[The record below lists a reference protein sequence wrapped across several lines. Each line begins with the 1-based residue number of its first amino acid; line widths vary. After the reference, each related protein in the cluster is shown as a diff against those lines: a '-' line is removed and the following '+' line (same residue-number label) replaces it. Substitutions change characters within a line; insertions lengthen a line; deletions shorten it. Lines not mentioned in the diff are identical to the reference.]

1 MANDTT
7 TTTRTAYFAGGCFWC
22 MEAEFEHKDGIAEV
36 ISGYMGGSEKTA
48 NYNAVSAGN
57 TDHFEAVEVQYNPEK
72 VSYET
77 LLKIYWSN
85 VDPTDAGGQFADRGK
100 QYHTAIFY
108 QNAEEKSLAE
118 ASKTAIAAKLGMPIA
133 TQILPATAF
142 YAAEEYH
149 QGYYKKNAI
158 HYNLY
163 KHGSGRTDTL
173 KKLWGDKKD

>member
-1 MANDTT
+1 MANDT

-22 MEAEFEHKDGIAEV
+22 MEAEFEHQDGISEV

-57 TDHFEAVEVQYNPEK
+57 TDHFEAVEVHYNPGKVPYEK
-72 VSYET
+72 
-77 LLKIYWSN
+77 LLKIFWSN

-100 QYHTAIFY
+100 QYYTAIFY
-108 QNAEEKSLAE
+108 QNEEEEALAE
-118 ASKTAIAAKLGMPIA
+118 ASKTTMAAKLGMPIA

-163 KHGSGRTDTL
+163 KHGSGRSDTL